1 METLLTPLISLA
13 LRHGL
18 TIIAGVLVTLG
29 MLEPGQETNFISI
42 FTGIVLGGIGLIW
55 SGVKN
60 LKQAKK

>member
-1 METLLTPLISLA
+1 METLLTPLIGLA

-29 MLEPGQETNFISI
+29 MLEPAQEANFTTI

>member
-1 METLLTPLISLA
+1 METILTPIIGLA

-18 TIIAGVLVTLG
+18 TLLAGVLVTFGLV
-29 MLEPGQETNFISI
+29 EPGQESNFITI
-42 FTGIVLGGIGLIW
+42 FSGIILGAIGLVW